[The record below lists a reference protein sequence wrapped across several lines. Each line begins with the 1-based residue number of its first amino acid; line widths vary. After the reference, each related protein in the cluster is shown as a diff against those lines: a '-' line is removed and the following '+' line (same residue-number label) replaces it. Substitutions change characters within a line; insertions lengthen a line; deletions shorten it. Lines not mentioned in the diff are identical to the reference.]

1 MKYLIMYL
9 IIINIVTFIV
19 FGLDKYYAIKNKYRV
34 SESTLFLLCLI
45 GGSFLGFVG
54 MKVFRHKTKK
64 LYFVI
69 GIPLIMIIEGIVLMR
84 VIL

>member
-1 MKYLIMYL
+1 MKYVITYL
-9 IIINIVTFIV
+9 IIINIVTFIT
-19 FGLDKYYAIKNKYRV
+19 FGLDKYYAIRNKYRI
-34 SESTLFLLCLI
+34 SEATLFFLCLI
-45 GGSFLGFVG
+45 GGSFLGFAG

-69 GIPLIMIIEGIVLMR
+69 GIPLIMIIEAIVLIR